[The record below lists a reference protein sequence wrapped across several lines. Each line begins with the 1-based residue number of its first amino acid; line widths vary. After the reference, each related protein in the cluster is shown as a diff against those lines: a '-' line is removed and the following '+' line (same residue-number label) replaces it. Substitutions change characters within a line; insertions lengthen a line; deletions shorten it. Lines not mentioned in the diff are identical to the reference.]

1 MNQQATGS
9 GNHENWAQRNLRAF
23 GFSDLQVN
31 VALQHG
37 IDYMQ
42 SGMSF
47 DDAVQGAAN
56 LLSATKEYK
65 YTDQEIKNR
74 LLAPLSSLLKNRV
87 GVSVGGAAGAVGAAC
102 GGGHDDGAAGAV
114 GGAAVGDDG
123 SAGSV
128 GAVGGG
134 GGGAAVG
141 DDGAAG
147 SVGAVG
153 GGGGGGGRDGGDDG
167 AAGSVGA
174 VGGGGGGGGGRD
186 GGDDGAAGSV
196 GAVGGAAGVAEH
208 TMQLVHLLA
217 PVNAKDR
224 AQFVQDCE
232 KHLFNLPINVF
243 ASRVL
248 NMVHDL
254 AETVP
259 KQRRAQFIDDWA
271 NKLGLDSCTTVNQV
285 VDNNFVVS
293 SFVTRCKQTA
303 EQIKSSFIN

>member
-128 GAVGGG
+128 GAVGG
-134 GGGAAVG
+134 
-141 DDGAAG
+141 
-147 SVGAVG
+147 
-153 GGGGGGGRDGGDDG
+153 
-167 AAGSVGA
+167 
-174 VGGGGGGGGGRD
+174 
-186 GGDDGAAGSV
+186 
-196 GAVGGAAGVAEH
+196 AAGVAEH

>member
-174 VGGGGGGGGGRD
+174 VGG
-186 GGDDGAAGSV
+186 
-196 GAVGGAAGVAEH
+196 AAGVAEH

>member
-56 LLSATKEYK
+56 LLSATKEY
-65 YTDQEIKNR
+65 TDQEIKNR

-87 GVSVGGAAGAVGAAC
+87 GVSVGGAAGS
-102 GGGHDDGAAGAV
+102 V

-123 SAGSV
+123 AAGSVGAVSGGGGGAAVGDDGAAGSV

-153 GGGGGGGRDGGDDG
+153 GGGGGGGDGGDDG
-167 AAGSVGA
+167 AAGA
-174 VGGGGGGGGGRD
+174 AGGGGGGG
-186 GGDDGAAGSV
+186 A
-196 GAVGGAAGVAEH
+196 VAEH

-224 AQFVQDCE
+224 AKFVQDCE

-254 AETVP
+254 ADTVP

-285 VDNNFVVS
+285 LDNNFVVS

>member
-9 GNHENWAQRNLRAF
+9 GSHENWAQQNLRAL
-23 GFSDLQVN
+23 GFSDSQVN
-31 VALQHG
+31 TALQHG
-37 IDYMQ
+37 IDYLQ

-134 GGGAAVG
+134 GGGAAV
-141 DDGAAG
+141 
-147 SVGAVG
+147 
-153 GGGGGGGRDGGDDG
+153 
-167 AAGSVGA
+167 
-174 VGGGGGGGGGRD
+174 
-186 GGDDGAAGSV
+186 GDDGAAGSV

>member
-9 GNHENWAQRNLRAF
+9 GSHENWAQQNLRAL
-23 GFSDLQVN
+23 GFSDSQVN
-31 VALQHG
+31 TALQHG
-37 IDYMQ
+37 IDYLQ

-74 LLAPLSSLLKNRV
+74 LLAPLGCLLKNR
-87 GVSVGGAAGAVGAAC
+87 GGASVGGGD
-102 GGGHDDGAAGAV
+102 HDDGAAGA
-114 GGAAVGDDG
+114 AVGDNGADG
-123 SAGSV
+123 SI
-128 GAVGGG
+128 GAVGG
-134 GGGAAVG
+134 A
-141 DDGAAG
+141 
-147 SVGAVG
+147 
-153 GGGGGGGRDGGDDG
+153 GGGGGGRDGGDD
-167 AAGSVGA
+167 AAGGGGGDVGSAGAFGGADGA
-174 VGGGGGGGGGRD
+174 VGDGGDGGGGDDAAGGGGGG
-186 GGDDGAAGSV
+186 
-196 GAVGGAAGVAEH
+196 AGVAEH

-224 AQFVQDCE
+224 AKFVQDCE

-254 AETVP
+254 ADTVP

-285 VDNNFVVS
+285 MDNNFVVS

>member
-65 YTDQEIKNR
+65 YTDQEIKIR

-123 SAGSV
+123 S
-128 GAVGGG
+128 
-134 GGGAAVG
+134 
-141 DDGAAG
+141 
-147 SVGAVG
+147 
-153 GGGGGGGRDGGDDG
+153 
-167 AAGSVGA
+167 
-174 VGGGGGGGGGRD
+174 
-186 GGDDGAAGSV
+186 AGSV

>member
-9 GNHENWAQRNLRAF
+9 GSHENWAQQNLRAL
-23 GFSDLQVN
+23 GFSDSQVN
-31 VALQHG
+31 TALQHG
-37 IDYMQ
+37 IDYLQ

-174 VGGGGGGGGGRD
+174 VGG
-186 GGDDGAAGSV
+186 
-196 GAVGGAAGVAEH
+196 AAGVAEH

>member
-56 LLSATKEYK
+56 LLSATKEY
-65 YTDQEIKNR
+65 TDQEIKNR

-87 GVSVGGAAGAVGAAC
+87 GVSVGGAAGS
-102 GGGHDDGAAGAV
+102 V

-123 SAGSV
+123 AAGSV

-153 GGGGGGGRDGGDDG
+153 GGGGGGGDGGDDG
-167 AAGSVGA
+167 AAGA
-174 VGGGGGGGGGRD
+174 AGGGGGGG
-186 GGDDGAAGSV
+186 A
-196 GAVGGAAGVAEH
+196 VAEH

-224 AQFVQDCE
+224 AKFVQDCE

-254 AETVP
+254 ADTVP

-285 VDNNFVVS
+285 LDNNFVVS

>member
-9 GNHENWAQRNLRAF
+9 GSHENWAQRNLRAF
-23 GFSDLQVN
+23 GFSDSQVN

-74 LLAPLSSLLKNRV
+74 LLAPLGCLLKNR
-87 GVSVGGAAGAVGAAC
+87 GGASVGGAAGGGG
-102 GGGHDDGAAGAV
+102 GGGHDVVAAGAV

-123 SAGSV
+123 A
-128 GAVGGG
+128 AGGG
-134 GGGAAVG
+134 GGDVGSAGAVG
-141 DDGAAG
+141 
-147 SVGAVG
+147 GAVG
-153 GGGGGGGRDGGDDG
+153 GGGGGGGAAGGGGGHDDG
-167 AAGSVGA
+167 ADS
-174 VGGGGGGGGGRD
+174 GGGGGGGGG
-186 GGDDGAAGSV
+186 
-196 GAVGGAAGVAEH
+196 AVGVAEH

-217 PVNAKDR
+217 PVNARDR
-224 AQFVQDCE
+224 QRFVKDCE

-254 AETVP
+254 ADTVP

-285 VDNNFVVS
+285 MDNNFMVS

-303 EQIKSSFIN
+303 DQIKSSFIN